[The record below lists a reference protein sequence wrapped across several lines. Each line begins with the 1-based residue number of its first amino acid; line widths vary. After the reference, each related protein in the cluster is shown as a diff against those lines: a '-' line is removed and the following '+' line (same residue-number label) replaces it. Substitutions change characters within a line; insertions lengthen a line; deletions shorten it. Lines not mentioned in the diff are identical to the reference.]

1 MLLICGKGFK
11 EKSRVRGKKVTGW
24 GMVASVSSEQD
35 GEALVRGREWHS
47 RPGNS
52 MCEGSEARK
61 KCTLSKNGQKAE
73 VLKCG
78 PGV

>member
-1 MLLICGKGFK
+1 
-11 EKSRVRGKKVTGW
+11 
-24 GMVASVSSEQD
+24 MVASVSSEQD
-35 GEALVRGREWHS
+35 EEALVRGREWHS

-61 KCTLSKNGQKAE
+61 KCTLWKNGQKAE